1 MSNKTVNATSNADLT
16 RNQEVAR
23 NKERA
28 KEEQGNVEGGEEDED
43 DEEERGDQALLK
55 RQKKVRG
62 RAVLSTIP
70 DKPEDCTVHHI
81 KTDE

>member
-1 MSNKTVNATSNADLT
+1 MS
-16 RNQEVAR
+16 R
-23 NKERA
+23 
-28 KEEQGNVEGGEEDED
+28 GGEEDED
-43 DEEERGDQALLK
+43 DEEERGDQQLPK

-70 DKPEDCTVHHI
+70 DKPEDRTVLHV